1 MIRTIGNFTYIDDK
15 IYKHISKLSLI
26 MKRTHT
32 CGELGVKNLN
42 KKVTLSGWVNARRD
56 HGGVIFIDLRD
67 RYGLTQIVFNPKF
80 NREMHKQA
88 EQLRRED
95 VLEVSGVVKK
105 RGKGLENPK
114 LKTGK
119 IEVFIDRLEVLSK
132 SDTPPIEIDEH
143 VEVNEDMRLKYRYL
157 DLRKPRMQQN
167 LIVRYKAAMAVREY
181 FNKEGFLEIETPM
194 LAKST
199 PEGARD
205 YLVPSR
211 INPGKFY
218 ALPQSPQLFKQLLMV
233 SGLDRYFQIVK
244 CFRDEDLR
252 ADRQPEFTQI
262 DIEMS
267 FVDEEDI
274 YRVMEGM
281 IRHVWKKILGIELKT
296 PFPRLSYDEAMAR
309 YGSDKPDTR
318 FGLELIDVTNIAIKS
333 DFDVFKKA
341 ISSGGKVKCIN
352 AKGCANFSRKDIEEL
367 TELVGV
373 YDAKGLAWMKMADK
387 LESSIVKFFDEKTQ
401 KDIVK
406 RANAKKNDLLLFVAD
421 HKHHI
426 VDVALGNLRLK
437 LAEKLKL
444 IDKDQYSF
452 LWIVDFPLV
461 EYDEDQQRHVAIHH
475 PFTSPKDSD
484 IILLD
489 KEPLKAK
496 AKAYDLTLNGV
507 ELGGGSI
514 RIHKREIQ
522 QKMFRILG
530 IGDEDAKQKFGF
542 LLDAFRYGAPPHGGI
557 AFGFDRMAAILTG
570 NDNIREVIAF
580 PKTKNAESL
589 MEGSP
594 SEVDEKQLKELNI
607 KVDLVKS

>member
-1 MIRTIGNFTYIDDK
+1 M
-15 IYKHISKLSLI
+15 
-26 MKRTHT
+26 
-32 CGELGVKNLN
+32 
-42 KKVTLSGWVNARRD
+42 
-56 HGGVIFIDLRD
+56 
-67 RYGLTQIVFNPKF
+67 
-80 NREMHKQA
+80 
-88 EQLRRED
+88 
-95 VLEVSGVVKK
+95 
-105 RGKGLENPK
+105 
-114 LKTGK
+114 
-119 IEVFIDRLEVLSK
+119 
-132 SDTPPIEIDEH
+132 
-143 VEVNEDMRLKYRYL
+143 
-157 DLRKPRMQQN
+157 
-167 LIVRYKAAMAVREY
+167 
-181 FNKEGFLEIETPM
+181 
-194 LAKST
+194 
-199 PEGARD
+199 
-205 YLVPSR
+205 
-211 INPGKFY
+211 
-218 ALPQSPQLFKQLLMV
+218 
-233 SGLDRYFQIVK
+233 
-244 CFRDEDLR
+244 
-252 ADRQPEFTQI
+252 
-262 DIEMS
+262 
-267 FVDEEDI
+267 
-274 YRVMEGM
+274 
-281 IRHVWKKILGIELKT
+281 
-296 PFPRLSYDEAMAR
+296 
-309 YGSDKPDTR
+309 
-318 FGLELIDVTNIAIKS
+318 
-333 DFDVFKKA
+333 
-341 ISSGGKVKCIN
+341 
-352 AKGCANFSRKDIEEL
+352 
-367 TELVGV
+367 